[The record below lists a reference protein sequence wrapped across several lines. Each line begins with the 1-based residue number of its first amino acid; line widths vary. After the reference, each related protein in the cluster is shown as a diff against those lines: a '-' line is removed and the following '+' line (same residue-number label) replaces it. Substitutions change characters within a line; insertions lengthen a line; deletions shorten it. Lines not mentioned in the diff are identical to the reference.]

1 MTVSTSPS
9 AENIRKVT
17 VEPVEDE
24 ESLRMWEWVMHNQSR
39 VNEWS
44 DGRLAYVWLPNT
56 ARRGYESFHRLYFAQ
71 QDREGAIIDSRDNG
85 GGVFADYILDILDRK
100 LVGYMSSRGEEAK
113 PWPQPMAA
121 LFGPKVMIINEG
133 AGSGGDLLPYL
144 FRQRGIGPLVG
155 TRTWGGTVGS
165 SAAQP
170 QLIDGGI
177 FVAPMNGF
185 FDINGKWAL
194 EGVGVA
200 PDIEVRDDPRAA
212 ISGGDPQLEAAV
224 REALQLLET
233 EEVTPGE
240 QQPAPP
246 LRWRRPE
253 NQ

>member
-1 MTVSTSPS
+1 
-9 AENIRKVT
+9 
-17 VEPVEDE
+17 
-24 ESLRMWEWVMHNQSR
+24 
-39 VNEWS
+39 
-44 DGRLAYVWLPNT
+44 
-56 ARRGYESFHRLYFAQ
+56 
-71 QDREGAIIDSRDNG
+71 
-85 GGVFADYILDILDRK
+85 
-100 LVGYMSSRGEEAK
+100 MSSRGEEAK

-121 LFGPKVMIINEG
+121 LFGPKVMMINEG

-155 TRTWGGTVGS
+155 TRTWGGTVGAS
-165 SAAQP
+165 GAQP

-177 FVAPMNGF
+177 FVAPSNGF
-185 FDINGKWAL
+185 FDIDGKWAL
-194 EGVGVA
+194 EGVGVV

-212 ISGGDPQLEAAV
+212 IAGGDAQLEGAV
-224 REALQLLET
+224 REALRLLET